1 MEKVKT
7 TRIYE
12 LELGEY
18 SDDTYS
24 VIDNG
29 NPDDTLKKLPLSA
42 LKGTDGVSPEVTII
56 PIEPSGGNPGGYDVT
71 ITDKEHPS
79 GQTFEIRNGVTP
91 PVAPNDAFYVN
102 RGGTWV
108 KVYDLTSVPIEGFPV
123 DNADE
128 YQKLSV
134 FNGWL
139 HPYVAIGVE
148 GTATVGLFNYDTMQY
163 DKEITVTDGM
173 TTTMVSVGGNY
184 EIHAKGANGVVTVV
198 VSADSFDDG
207 GSSDA

>member
-1 MEKVKT
+1 MADMNKILTNVRQNLTNPEKSMARENIGAV
-7 TRIYE
+7 
-12 LELGEY
+12 EY
-18 SDDTYS
+18 
-24 VIDNG
+24 
-29 NPDDTLKKLPLSA
+29 
-42 LKGTDGVSPEVTII
+42 
-56 PIEPSGGNPGGYDVT
+56 
-71 ITDKEHPS
+71 
-79 GQTFEIRNGVTP
+79 
-91 PVAPNDAFYVN
+91 APNDGFYVN

-128 YQKLSV
+128 YQKLSI

-184 EIHAKGANGVVTVV
+184 EIHAKGASGVVTVV
-198 VSADSFDDG
+198 VSADSFDEG
-207 GSSDA
+207 GSSDV